1 MQDGLH
7 ALTGSVFKEKKSKRE
22 KERDRE
28 KNLIHLPLVDFTISI
43 LRVNSAEHA
52 TTEKKNVIDIIM

>member
-7 ALTGSVFKEKKSKRE
+7 ALTGSVFREKKV
-22 KERDRE
+22 KERERQR
-28 KNLIHLPLVDFTISI
+28 KKKLIHLPLVDFTISI
-43 LRVNSAEHA
+43 LRVKSAEHA